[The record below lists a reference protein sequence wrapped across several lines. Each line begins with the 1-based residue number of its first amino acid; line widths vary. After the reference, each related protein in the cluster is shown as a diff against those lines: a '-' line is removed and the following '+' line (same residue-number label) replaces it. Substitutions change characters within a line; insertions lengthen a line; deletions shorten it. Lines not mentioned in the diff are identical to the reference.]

1 MKQVIH
7 LFFLSVLLLSFAA
20 CGNDDNNSDDTS
32 QATKTIFMY
41 FPYTG
46 PSNSLYTNFLRNIED
61 AKSGITKEDM
71 YHHNIIIFISES
83 TQKAHLI
90 NLKFSGNKC
99 ISDTVKAYS
108 NPTFTTSDGIAS
120 ILNDVY
126 HYAPASTYAMIIG
139 CHGEGWLPKSKIK
152 KKTTTRFFGG
162 TSSEY
167 QTDITTLAD
176 AITATGKKMQFILF
190 DDCYL
195 SCVEV
200 AYDLRNVTDYMIA
213 STSEM
218 MAYGMPYQL
227 IMPDLLKD
235 TPDYENVCSKF
246 LSFYNSYSMPYG
258 TLGITSCAHMD
269 EMAALMKE
277 INANHQLDDSL
288 LDEIQDLDVSHWD
301 PTVYFDFGDYVS
313 KLCQNDSA
321 TLLKFN
327 QLLQLLE
334 PYKATTSQIYS
345 AQGGETLDVKAY
357 SGLTISDPSINADIA
372 TTKKN
377 TNWWKATHE

>member
-1 MKQVIH
+1 
-7 LFFLSVLLLSFAA
+7 
-20 CGNDDNNSDDTS
+20 
-32 QATKTIFMY
+32 
-41 FPYTG
+41 
-46 PSNSLYTNFLRNIED
+46 
-61 AKSGITKEDM
+61 
-71 YHHNIIIFISES
+71 
-83 TQKAHLI
+83 
-90 NLKFSGNKC
+90 
-99 ISDTVKAYS
+99 
-108 NPTFTTSDGIAS
+108 
-120 ILNDVY
+120 
-126 HYAPASTYAMIIG
+126 
-139 CHGEGWLPKSKIK
+139 
-152 KKTTTRFFGG
+152 
-162 TSSEY
+162 
-167 QTDITTLAD
+167 
-176 AITATGKKMQFILF
+176 
-190 DDCYL
+190 
-195 SCVEV
+195 
-200 AYDLRNVTDYMIA
+200 
-213 STSEM
+213 
-218 MAYGMPYQL
+218 
-227 IMPDLLKD
+227 MPDLLKD

-277 INANHQLDDSL
+277 INANHQLDNSL